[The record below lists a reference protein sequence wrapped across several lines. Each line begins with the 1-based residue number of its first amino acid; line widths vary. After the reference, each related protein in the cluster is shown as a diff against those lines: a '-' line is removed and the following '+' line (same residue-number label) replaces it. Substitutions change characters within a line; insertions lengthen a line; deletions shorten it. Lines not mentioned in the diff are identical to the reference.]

1 MGSDQDC
8 QTHKFFLSGNDQQ
21 CRIAI
26 SVTLTYGLG
35 IRARDLGGLGGGRA
49 ATGGMGGGHG
59 RHGLLVVTL
68 TLQSIFGDD
77 FWGAGV

>member
-49 ATGGMGGGHG
+49 AKGGNGGGAWAAWAPG
-59 RHGLLVVTL
+59 
-68 TLQSIFGDD
+68 GDFD
-77 FWGAGV
+77 TAANIG